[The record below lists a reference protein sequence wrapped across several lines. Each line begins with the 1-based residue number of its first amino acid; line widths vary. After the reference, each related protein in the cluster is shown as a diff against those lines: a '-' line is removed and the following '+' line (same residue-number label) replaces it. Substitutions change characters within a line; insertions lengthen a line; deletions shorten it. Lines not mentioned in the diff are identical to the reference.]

1 MLRFI
6 KPDKWIIICMCVCEF
21 AILRRTVGFGT
32 SDDSE
37 LLRRMEMRMIP
48 IQQQYVNDNITEEQ
62 LLQNCVM
69 SEESLQESVG

>member
-1 MLRFI
+1 
-6 KPDKWIIICMCVCEF
+6 MCVCEF

-37 LLRRMEMRMIP
+37 LLMEMRMIP

-62 LLQNCVM
+62 LLQNCV
-69 SEESLQESVG
+69 